1 MTTTV
6 NVLPNGKMELP
17 EEFRRRKRIK
27 EGTTLR
33 VTEVGE
39 GLYVTPVDEPT
50 EKELREVIATAGT
63 LSRRQN
69 VQEEQMVD
77 RIIGDYRKNV
87 RRKRG

>member
-6 NVLPNGKMELP
+6 NVLPKGQMELP

-27 EGTTLR
+27 EGTVLR

-39 GLYVTPVDEPT
+39 GLYVTPVHEPT
-50 EKELREVIATAGT
+50 EKELREVIATAGS

-69 VQEEQMVD
+69 MEEEEMVD
-77 RIIGDYRKNV
+77 RIIGEYRKEK

>member
-6 NVLPNGKMELP
+6 NVLPKGKMELP
-17 EEFRRRKRIK
+17 EEFRKRQRIK

-39 GLYVTPVDEPT
+39 GLYVTPLHEPT
-50 EKELREVIATAGT
+50 EKELREVIAAAGS
-63 LSRRQN
+63 LSRRQSA
-69 VQEEQMVD
+69 QEERMVD
-77 RIIGDYRKNV
+77 RIVEDCRKEK